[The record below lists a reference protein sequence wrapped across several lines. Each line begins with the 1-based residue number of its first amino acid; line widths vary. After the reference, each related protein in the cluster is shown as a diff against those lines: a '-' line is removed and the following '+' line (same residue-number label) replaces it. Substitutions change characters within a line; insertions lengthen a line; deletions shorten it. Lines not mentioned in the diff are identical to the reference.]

1 MNSDEIVLDES
12 EKKEKNLGKELTL
25 ELFAKSSIKIDDNA
39 ICMYV
44 KTGSKVSNL
53 TSFAFRNLEVFVVLF

>member
-1 MNSDEIVLDES
+1 MSDES
-12 EKKEKNLGKELTL
+12 KKKEDKNLGKDLTL
-25 ELFAKSSIKIDDNA
+25 ELFAKSTSVKLDDNA